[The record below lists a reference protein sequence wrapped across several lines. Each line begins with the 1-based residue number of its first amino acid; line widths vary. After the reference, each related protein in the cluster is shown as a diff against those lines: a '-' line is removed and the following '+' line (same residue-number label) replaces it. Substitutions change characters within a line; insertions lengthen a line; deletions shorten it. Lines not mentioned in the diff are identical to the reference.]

1 MLSLPRR
8 TATGW
13 FVVSMMGATACA
25 AANAGEQS
33 PAIPDGRSET
43 TVYLIRHGEKASD
56 TEENPDLSQRG
67 RARAESLAV
76 QLRDSGVNVIIT
88 SDLKRTIQTAA
99 PLAKARHIRPKVFA
113 IGSSV
118 DNHVKQIADEVMKHP
133 GATVLIVGHNNTV
146 GKIVQKLGGG
156 NIGDICTD
164 EYSNLIIMS
173 IAKGRAPQILLESY
187 GVPDPEQMGTVR
199 CTRLK
204 DR

>member
-13 FVVSMMGATACA
+13 FVASILGSIACA
-25 AANAGEQS
+25 SANAGDT
-33 PAIPDGRSET
+33 PAIPDGRTET
-43 TVYLIRHGEKASD
+43 TVYLIRHAEKASD
-56 TEENPDLSQRG
+56 QEENPDLSSQG

-99 PLAKARHIRPKVFA
+99 PLAKLRHINPRIIP

-118 DNHVKQIADEVMKHP
+118 EAHVKKIAAEVMKKP
-133 GATVLIVGHNNTV
+133 GATVLVVGHNNTI
-146 GKIVQKLGGG
+146 GKIVQQLGGG
-156 NIGDICTD
+156 FVGDICTD

-173 IAKGRAPQILLESY
+173 IAKGREPKLLLESY
-187 GVPDPEQMGTVR
+187 GEPDPPSQPGS
-199 CTRLK
+199 CTHLR